1 MIGQYYDKEDP
12 AAEEYY
18 SKLGYKKKKIEEVN
32 AAFGEIPYRG
42 RPSFRM
48 ASTMFHRA
56 LERYI
61 KDNQTKLE
69 GSVDF

>member
-32 AAFGEIPYRG
+32 AAFGETQYRC
-42 RPSFRM
+42 RSSYMM
-48 ASTMFHRA
+48 ASNRFNRA

-61 KDNQTKLE
+61 KDN
-69 GSVDF
+69 